1 MDKSISTLLNKV
13 KIATQD
19 YVSTKVR
26 AGQLTDAEM
35 GIEMLKALESPIS
48 IAEKL
53 SVTSTSRGKSEL
65 SVSNDGVI
73 ANSVDIVTSNPLYK
87 KDHIRGT
94 NHSLD
99 NQPPFY
105 FIFKDKLYKVGKLNG
120 ENKKPFYK
128 KMVPV
133 EELPYLLATLM
144 ILLSQGAGKVAVKD
158 YLEKIKLEAPNSYGR
173 KISEYRCYVVVG
185 ALEKAGILEQ
195 KERGKY
201 CYADDHAP
209 SSEEIMDALHMLKRR
224 EDLLSQAE

>member
-1 MDKSISTLLNKV
+1 MNESISSLLNEV

-19 YVSTKVR
+19 YVAAKVR

-48 IAEKL
+48 IAERL
-53 SVTSTSRGKSEL
+53 SVTSPGHGKSG
-65 SVSNDGVI
+65 SSDSDAGVI
-73 ANSVDIVTSNPLYK
+73 ATPSDNVVANPPYK
-87 KDHIRGT
+87 KNSIRRL
-94 NHSLD
+94 NRSFAD
-99 NQPPFY
+99 EPPFY
-105 FIFKDKLYKVGKLNG
+105 FIYKDKLYKVGKLNG
-120 ENKKPFYK
+120 QNKKLFYK

-133 EELPYLLATLM
+133 EELPYLLDTLM
-144 ILLSQGAGKVAVKD
+144 HLLLQENGKVAVKD
-158 YLEKIKLEAPNSYGR
+158 YLEKIKLEAPNSFGR

-209 SSEEIMDALHMLKRR
+209 SSEEIMDALHTLKRR